1 MGKRDAKGKRESLL
15 LHLKWYPRLPQDIQ
29 QVVHHRL
36 DQRNAFFTA
45 DRFRFALGVAGD
57 QRAVCAGCGFGFAK
71 DMNPVVDLFFE
82 LVFVDLE
89 GAEEVADAFDGPIT
103 LRVESFSPAVCNF
116 ASFDSA

>member
-1 MGKRDAKGKRESLL
+1 M
-15 LHLKWYPRLPQDIQ
+15 
-29 QVVHHRL
+29 
-36 DQRNAFFTA
+36 
-45 DRFRFALGVAGD
+45 ALGVAGD